1 MIFRQ
6 RPMLALFLVS
16 LAAVGY
22 EIALT
27 RYFAVAKWSEYG
39 YWVISIVM
47 AGFALSGVVLALARD
62 AFARRAG
69 WVMPA
74 LPALMIVA
82 AALGFSATVANPF
95 NPLQLQNAATWQ
107 PQIANIALYY
117 VGLLPFFFLAGLFIG
132 LSFVLH
138 PRRVG
143 LVYAFDLTGAGIG
156 SALVLALMFV
166 VSPFHLVPV
175 LLLPLAG
182 GALCLP
188 GRRFAGALAAVLALL
203 AGEALLLGGPQ
214 AEFNDFKAIYAPL
227 HTQGARVA
235 AEILS
240 PRGVYMLLDDF
251 TERVDT
257 DVSNNAGMLGL
268 PGPPTSFGLYRDG
281 SRVASLPR
289 PGKVD
294 SAYAGAALDAAPY
307 TLIAHPNVLLA
318 GASGGFRIGSALALG
333 AAHVDALEPEP
344 ILLGAVR
351 DGLGGAPAWTQD
363 KRVRLL
369 GESPVAAARGGGPYD
384 IIDLSSDFMDAAEAN
399 VSAFT
404 AEAIA
409 LYLKALS
416 PDGIVSIPVSIRDF
430 PVYALRMLATARAG
444 LLAAGIE
451 DPAQHVAIYRS
462 AWSVRI
468 LLSRQPIDAGRIAA
482 LRKWCDDRSFD
493 VSYYPGMD
501 PTAGR
506 DNIYNDLPAVSFS
519 QGEVESN
526 GPDDAIADE
535 ALAVLNG
542 QQTESQEAFRLAPVT
557 FDRPFFYAVL
567 RLSQLGTL
575 LQRLEILPQQEIGA
589 LVNLAVLA
597 QAVVLAV
604 LVLLVPVLA
613 PGRLRGRADRPRAAL
628 GTLLRAVVYFP
639 ALGLGFLW
647 IELYLIEKA
656 SFYLAD
662 RTSGFALV
670 LTGMLVFSGLGSLLA
685 DRIGPA
691 PRRGMAIAAAVV
703 VVWGA
708 AVAVGL
714 QPLMLDSLSW
724 PWPVRAL
731 LVLAMVAPVSVA
743 LGVPFPL
750 GLGAVTGD
758 GASPAL
764 LPWAWGLNGAF
775 SVLSTPLANLVARED
790 GFSRVLL
797 GGTMLYVLAAVTF
810 PMARKTVQWQDLPA
824 RSHAAD

>member
-1 MIFRQ
+1 
-6 RPMLALFLVS
+6 
-16 LAAVGY
+16 
-22 EIALT
+22 
-27 RYFAVAKWSEYG
+27 
-39 YWVISIVM
+39 
-47 AGFALSGVVLALARD
+47 
-62 AFARRAG
+62 
-69 WVMPA
+69 
-74 LPALMIVA
+74 
-82 AALGFSATVANPF
+82 
-95 NPLQLQNAATWQ
+95 
-107 PQIANIALYY
+107 
-117 VGLLPFFFLAGLFIG
+117 
-132 LSFVLH
+132 
-138 PRRVG
+138 
-143 LVYAFDLTGAGIG
+143 
-156 SALVLALMFV
+156 
-166 VSPFHLVPV
+166 
-175 LLLPLAG
+175 
-182 GALCLP
+182 
-188 GRRFAGALAAVLALL
+188 
-203 AGEALLLGGPQ
+203 
-214 AEFNDFKAIYAPL
+214 
-227 HTQGARVA
+227 
-235 AEILS
+235 
-240 PRGVYMLLDDF
+240 
-251 TERVDT
+251 
-257 DVSNNAGMLGL
+257 
-268 PGPPTSFGLYRDG
+268 
-281 SRVASLPR
+281 
-289 PGKVD
+289 
-294 SAYAGAALDAAPY
+294 
-307 TLIAHPNVLLA
+307 
-318 GASGGFRIGSALALG
+318 
-333 AAHVDALEPEP
+333 
-344 ILLGAVR
+344 
-351 DGLGGAPAWTQD
+351 
-363 KRVRLL
+363 
-369 GESPVAAARGGGPYD
+369 
-384 IIDLSSDFMDAAEAN
+384 
-399 VSAFT
+399 
-404 AEAIA
+404 
-409 LYLKALS
+409 
-416 PDGIVSIPVSIRDF
+416 
-430 PVYALRMLATARAG
+430 
-444 LLAAGIE
+444 
-451 DPAQHVAIYRS
+451 
-462 AWSVRI
+462 VRI
-468 LLSRQPIDAGRIAA
+468 LLSRQPFDAARIAA

-542 QQTESQEAFRLAPVT
+542 QRTESQEAFRLAPVT

-703 VVWGA
+703 LVWGA
-708 AVAVGL
+708 AVAAGL

-724 PWPVRAL
+724 PWPVRGL
-731 LVLAMVAPVSVA
+731 LVLALVAPVSVA

-775 SVLSTPLANLVARED
+775 SVLSTPLANLVARDD

-810 PMARKTVQWQDLPA
+810 PMARKTEQWQDLPA